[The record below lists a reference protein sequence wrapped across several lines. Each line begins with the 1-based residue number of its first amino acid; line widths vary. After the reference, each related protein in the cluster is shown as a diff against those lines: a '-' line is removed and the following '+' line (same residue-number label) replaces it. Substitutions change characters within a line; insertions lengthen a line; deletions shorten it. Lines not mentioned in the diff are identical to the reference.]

1 VINLFRLEILR
12 GGGMGLVME
21 IYTGMGWVFLWGRD
35 GDGDYLMEMGWEWG
49 QFHLPCYSDLTIC
62 H

>member
-1 VINLFRLEILR
+1 
-12 GGGMGLVME
+12 MGLVME